1 MSAEIRTANPAAAPS
16 KRQEVQ
22 RTERRRRQDTGIGRI
37 NRLTIPGKTDTS
49 YVYRWVNDTGGRV
62 QMLTQSDDY
71 DVVTYSELGAVPSEK
86 DIAAGDGV
94 TRVADKGSGQRM
106 VLLKKRKDYYED
118 DKRKEQKFLD
128 GRMSGLR
135 KGEVGDGRGL
145 QPGGTTYGEVRI
157 DEPRR
162 NSS

>member
-1 MSAEIRTANPAAAPS
+1 MSTQPTVTAAPS
-16 KRQEVQ
+16 KRQEAQ
-22 RTERRRRQDTGIGRI
+22 RAERRRRQDSGIGRI
-37 NRLTIPGKTDTS
+37 NRLTIPGKTDPS
-49 YVYRWVNDTGGRV
+49 FVYRWVNDTGGRV

-71 DVVTYSELGAVPSEK
+71 DVVTYSELGAVPAEK

-106 VLLKKRKDYYED
+106 MLLRKRRDYYED
-118 DKRKEQKFLD
+118 DKRKEQEFID
-128 GRMSGLR
+128 RRMSGLR
-135 KGEVGDGRGL
+135 KGEVGDDRGL
-145 QPGGTTYGEVRI
+145 KPGATTYGEVRI